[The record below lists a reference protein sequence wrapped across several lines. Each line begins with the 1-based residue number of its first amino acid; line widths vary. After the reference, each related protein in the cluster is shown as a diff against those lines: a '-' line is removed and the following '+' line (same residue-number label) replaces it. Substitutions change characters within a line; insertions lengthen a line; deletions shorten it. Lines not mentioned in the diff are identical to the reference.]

1 MREWL
6 GAIVGACL
14 ADPVFQFS
22 VSLMLVSALVN
33 VVAGRGLY
41 VDRIVI
47 KAKLR
52 AGRDA
57 EPSVNAPWVLVSNVA
72 LIGSILVLAAS
83 VIRHAVFG

>member
-1 MREWL
+1 MRGWIDAL
-6 GAIVGACL
+6 FGACI

-22 VSLMLVSALVN
+22 ASLAVIAAFVN
-33 VVAGRGLY
+33 LVAGRGLY

-47 KAKLR
+47 EARLR

-57 EPSVNAPWVLVSNVA
+57 EPSTNAPWVLVSNVA